1 MSSAAADLRALHVP
15 GSPLV
20 LPNAWDATSARLVQE
35 AGFPVVATS
44 SAAVARV
51 LGSEDHETMSAEDA
65 LAAVT
70 RIAGAV
76 SVPVTADFEGGYG
89 LAPDAIAYGLLGAGA
104 SGCNIEDTDHRG
116 PGPLVDAATHAARLA
131 ALRAAA
137 GDALVINARVDT
149 FARRVPNPVDEAIE
163 RGRRYLDAGADCIY
177 PILAADEG
185 DIARMVEALGV
196 VNVMLRPGAPSVAR
210 CAELGVARVS
220 VGSGLF
226 SIMTSQV
233 GAWLT
238 SLRDGDD
245 SMFLGGA

>member
-1 MSSAAADLRALHVP
+1 MSPAASDLRALHVP

-20 LPNAWDATSARLVQE
+20 LPNAWDAASARLVEE

-51 LGSEDHETMSAEDA
+51 LGSEDHEAMSAEDA

-104 SGCNIEDTDHRG
+104 CGCNIEDTDHRG
-116 PGPLVDAATHAARLA
+116 PGPLVDPATHAARLA

-177 PILAADEG
+177 PILATGSDV
-185 DIARMVEALGV
+185 IARLVAEIDAPL
-196 VNVMLRPGAPSVAR
+196 NVMVRPGGLRPDELV
-210 CAELGVARVS
+210 ELGARRITWGGGLIEVALAAAAAEVTQGR
-220 VGSGLF
+220 
-226 SIMTSQV
+226 
-233 GAWLT
+233 AA
-238 SLRDGDD
+238 GD
-245 SMFLGGA
+245 

>member
-1 MSSAAADLRALHVP
+1 MSPAASDLRALHVP
-15 GSPLV
+15 GTPLV
-20 LPNAWDATSARLVQE
+20 LPNAWDASSARLVQE

-44 SAAVARV
+44 SAAIALA
-51 LGSEDHETMSAEDA
+51 LGSEDHEAMSAEDA
-65 LAAVT
+65 LAALT
-70 RIAGAV
+70 RIVGAV
-76 SVPVTADFEGGYG
+76 TVPVTADFEGGYG

-116 PGPLVDAATHAARLA
+116 PGPLVDAATHAQRLA

-137 GDALVINARVDT
+137 GDDLVINARVDT

-163 RGRRYLDAGADCIY
+163 RGKRYLDAGADCIY
-177 PILAADEG
+177 PILAADEA
-185 DIARMVEALGV
+185 DITRMVEALGV
-196 VNVMLRPGAPSVAR
+196 VNVMLRPGSPTVAR

-226 SIMTSQV
+226 RIMTSQV
-233 GAWLT
+233 GAVLT

-245 SMFLGGA
+245 STFLEA